1 MEAMTEKL
9 IVCNKYFLARGLFP
23 EPSALAINAVAP
35 SRVPREIVIII
46 IYIGKDIVMAATAIE
61 LIFEAK

>member
-1 MEAMTEKL
+1 MDAIMEKL
-9 IVCNKYFLARGLFP
+9 IVCSKYFFAKSLFP
-23 EPSALAINAVAP
+23 EPSALAIKAVAP

-46 IYIGKDIVMAATAIE
+46 IYIGNDIVIAATAIE